1 MRWKLAALLVVLSMS
16 IIAASSYDLTPT
28 EALKVRVYDSKP
40 LYEVPRPTIYE
51 NRLYVIGGQ
60 GDTLIAMN
68 LNGEKLWS
76 DKTGAKVSTPPLIVS
91 DVHYGYAKRE
101 SWVIVATDSF
111 ELRAYNSIDGKPRI
125 ERLRLPSIPSG
136 SPMTY
141 LEDGETVVVP
151 LASSLQAVDL
161 RSKSTSWSVD
171 VGFRI
176 RRVHYVNGEA
186 VVYGDTKIAYVDLNS
201 RKAVWTL
208 DLGEKIVVAGEDPSF
223 IGVMLQNGTMVSIR
237 TSTGEPVAK
246 KDMSGILGYEFPRGS
261 FPVLNGIGALTSSK
275 EAIIFVNLSD
285 LSVSRP
291 IKTWIPPAYQ
301 PVAVGRALLYFS
313 KSGEVRVYHYTHK
326 FLLSEFKVSN
336 PPFSSIEASAGGNH
350 TTIVSY
356 IDENGEL
363 HILDMPDHWIK
374 VQKVEPRNG
383 GYLVEGFVCSTA
395 PSGER
400 SKIVLYVMSPQGEVV
415 GEKTIGFLGPGQ
427 CGARFSTMLRDK
439 GALGLIVGEETIPPN
454 VPVGLTREEW
464 ISLRGGAVTTTTT
477 TTEAM
482 TTTTATK
489 PSAQPKL
496 SLQVPPKLT
505 VGDSFKL
512 RITGINSW
520 NVPELTFI
528 VEGPTIQEESVTRK
542 ISPGSEFSISIE
554 GRALNPGTGA
564 VLYVKHGG
572 EILHKEE
579 IPIKV
584 EQGKVIDEIR
594 APKEARVN
602 NSIIVTVRIVN
613 RFKDNAEF
621 ILVTSLDGSLVER
634 KVGPLRAGGS
644 SEVHVKITPR
654 KTGDLKLGVQA
665 LAGGKVVDERTST
678 ITVTAAPPPAPPAVT
693 TQQSA
698 LPIPLEYLVGGI
710 IGAVLIL
717 IAAALLLGSRRPK
730 EMRMEEI
737 QPIPTPTIEGRE
749 GEGVQEAGAEV
760 PPSITPPEIEQEEI
774 GVEIPKV
781 HRIEVEEE
789 KLPEMEEEERI
800 APPEVREEIPA
811 IKPEIEGER
820 AVEVPEEVRES
831 LERELESVKS
841 RLDEVRRSISKLE
854 EIVGFELSPYR
865 LVDAETMLVSAELK
879 LKEGDVSEA
888 ERIINSVK
896 ESLDVLEAEVSEA
909 EKVFLENWSA
919 VENRIDIM
927 LRVWGKAPA
936 NMLTMVPAGFR
947 IHALERFRKLHPD
960 RKLELR
966 GDELISL
973 EE

>member
-1 MRWKLAALLVVLSMS
+1 MS
-16 IIAASSYDLTPT
+16 IVTASSYDLTPA

-40 LYEVPRPTIYE
+40 LYEVPRPIIYG

-76 DKTGAKVSTPPLIVS
+76 DKIGAKVSTPPLVIP
-91 DVHYGYAKRE
+91 DAYLGYGKRE
-101 SWVIVATDSF
+101 SWVVVATDSF
-111 ELRAYNSIDGKPRI
+111 ELRAYNSTTGAIRI
-125 ERLRLPSIPSG
+125 ERLRLPSVPSG

-141 LEDGETVVVP
+141 LEDGRTVVVP
-151 LASSLQAVDL
+151 LISSLQAVDL

-176 RRVHYVNGEA
+176 RRVHYVDGGA
-186 VVYGDTKIAYVDLNS
+186 VVYGDTKIAYVDLSS

-208 DLGEKIVVAGEDPSF
+208 ELGEKIVVTGDDQSF
-223 IGVMLQNGTMVSIR
+223 IGVMLQNGTMISIR
-237 TSTGEPVAK
+237 TPTGEPIAK
-246 KDMSGILGYEFPRGS
+246 KDMSGILGYEFPKGS
-261 FPVLNGIGALTSSK
+261 FPVLDGIGALTSSK
-275 EAIIFVNLSD
+275 ETILFVNLSD

-301 PVAVGRALLYFS
+301 PVAVGGALLYFS
-313 KSGEVRVYHYTHK
+313 KSGEVRVYHYTQK
-326 FLLSEFKVSN
+326 FLLSEFKAS

-356 IDENGEL
+356 IDEGGEL
-363 HILDMPDHWIK
+363 HILNIPNYWIK
-374 VQKVEPRNG
+374 IQKVEPKNG

-395 PSGER
+395 LTGER
-400 SKIVLYVMSPQGEVV
+400 SKIVLYVMSQQGEVV

-439 GALGLIVGEETIPPN
+439 GALGLVVGEETIPPN
-454 VPVGLTREEW
+454 VPIGLTREEW
-464 ISLRGGAVTTTTT
+464 TSLGGGAVTTTTT
-477 TTEAM
+477 TTEVK

-489 PSAQPKL
+489 PGARPKL
-496 SLQVPPKLT
+496 SLQVPSKLT

-512 RITGINSW
+512 KITGINSW
-520 NVPELTFI
+520 NVSELTFI
-528 VEGPTIQEESVTRK
+528 VEGPTIQGESVTRK
-542 ISPGSEFSISIE
+542 VSPGSEFSVSIE

-579 IPIKV
+579 IPISV
-584 EQGKVIDEIR
+584 ERGRVIDEIR
-594 APKEARVN
+594 APKEARAN
-602 NSIIVTVRIVN
+602 NSIIVTVKLVN
-613 RFKDNAEF
+613 RFRDNAQF

-665 LAGGKVVDERTST
+665 LVGGKVVDERTSK
-678 ITVTAAPPPAPPAVT
+678 ITVTVAPPSTPPTVT

-730 EMRMEEI
+730 EMRAEEI

-749 GEGVQEAGAEV
+749 EAEV
-760 PPSITPPEIEQEEI
+760 QGPVIEAPSAITPPEIEQEEVGI
-774 GVEIPKV
+774 EIPKV
-781 HRIEVEEE
+781 HRIEMEE
-789 KLPEMEEEERI
+789 KLPELEEEEEERI
-800 APPEVREEIPA
+800 APPEVREEIPT
-811 IKPEIEGER
+811 IKPGEVER
-820 AVEVPEEVRES
+820 EVEVPEEVKES

-865 LVDAETMLVSAELK
+865 LMDAETMLVSAELK